1 MNKQISCK
9 NIFILKK
16 SQGNGNLKCKPCSNW
31 HWQRKKKRERQSGRE
46 GEKERE
52 KEGKEGTSDRG
63 KPPAFHIQQGLG
75 KQQTSYLR
83 MT

>member
-31 HWQRKKKRERQSGRE
+31 HWQRKKKARKVEWEGGRERERKGRK
-46 GEKERE
+46 GRNK
-52 KEGKEGTSDRG
+52 
-63 KPPAFHIQQGLG
+63 
-75 KQQTSYLR
+75 
-83 MT
+83 